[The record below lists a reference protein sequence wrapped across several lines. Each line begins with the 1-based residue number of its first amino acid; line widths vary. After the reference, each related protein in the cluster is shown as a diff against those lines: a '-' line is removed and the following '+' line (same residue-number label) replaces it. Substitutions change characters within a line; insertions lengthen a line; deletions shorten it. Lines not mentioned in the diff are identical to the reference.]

1 MSKIQILLSAANM
14 GPNATEADFDA
25 WASYVAANIDEALSI
40 DADVDQA
47 GFTGRT
53 SISDDEVSGATEEQ
67 EEAIDRWLGNE
78 GWDAWCSSVAPGQS
92 DAGIATLRAEH
103 V

>member
-1 MSKIQILLSAANM
+1 MSTIKITLSAANM

-25 WASYVAANIDEALSI
+25 WASYVAANIDEALGI

-53 SISDDEVSGATEEQ
+53 SIPEDQVTGGTEEQ
-67 EEAIDRWLGNE
+67 NESVCRWLSVD
-78 GWDAWCSSVAPGQS
+78 GWNAFCA
-92 DAGIATLRAEH
+92 AGGAA
-103 V
+103 